1 MKSVMLESYLI
12 EKQVFDAYPIEKKEG
27 CCALY
32 KRRMEAKR
40 EALRKRLMNEWE
52 GKRQIFTTI
61 PPGQPEV

>member
-1 MKSVMLESYLI
+1 MKSVRLESYSI
-12 EKQVFDAYPIEKKEG
+12 EKQVIDTYPIEKREG

-52 GKRQIFTTI
+52 GKTKIFASI
-61 PPGQPEV
+61 QPGEPQV

>member
-52 GKRQIFTTI
+52 GKTKIFASI
-61 PPGQPEV
+61 QPGEPEI